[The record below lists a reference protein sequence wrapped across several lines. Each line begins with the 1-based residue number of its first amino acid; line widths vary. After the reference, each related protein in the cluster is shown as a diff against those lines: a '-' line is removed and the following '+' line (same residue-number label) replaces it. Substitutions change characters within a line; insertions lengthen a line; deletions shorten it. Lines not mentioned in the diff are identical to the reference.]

1 MAGLG
6 LTVEVMRA
14 WRADPGRSLSRLRS
28 RAGCCETT
36 QLVPLLRGVVRDACD
51 ALTEDGLLE
60 ERGLSGFVVG
70 PDGNCPRRQ
79 ADDTY
84 PSLVTF

>member
-1 MAGLG
+1 
-6 LTVEVMRA
+6 
-14 WRADPGRSLSRLRS
+14 
-28 RAGCCETT
+28 
-36 QLVPLLRGVVRDACD
+36 VPLLRGVVRNACD

-84 PSLVTF
+84 PSPVTFW